1 MRFKTFLIKEE
12 ELLEEELLLEQD
24 ESRLVHLEHAE
35 DHHINAGDDGF
46 KHAFNTLHQTHQLL
60 TKQKSNATVTTKY
73 DGSPS
78 TVFGH
83 HPENGKFFVAS
94 KSAFN
99 KNPKI
104 NYTHEDI
111 EKNHGHAPGL
121 VSKLK
126 AALDHLPKVTK
137 PGKVYQGD
145 FMYHKD
151 DGDVRDEGGKHH
163 FTPNTITYSTP
174 KNSDHGKKISKA
186 KMGMAVYTSYS
197 GDNLENMKVNYNH
210 LPTDFGKHDDVH
222 IINPGIDHQKVKYEG
237 KAQDEFL
244 SHMRSATDLGTKMKH
259 DHMIDDHPAMLKTHI
274 NKTIRDGTKPSLD
287 GLKEHIT
294 NHHQKKADKVKS
306 DAAKEKHL
314 GKGRSMVA
322 HIDNNSEHFNNTL
335 ELHKHIQNAK
345 NVLVKA
351 LSSHNQFDHHVNGQP
366 VKPEGAVAVI
376 NNRPTKL
383 NDREE
388 FNRLNFQTGQG
399 TAPPVSN

>member
-1 MRFKTFLIKEE
+1 MKSLKYFTEEDQFLM
-12 ELLEEELLLEQD
+12 EQD
-24 ESRLVHLEHAE
+24 ESKLVHLEHAE
-35 DHHINAGDDGF
+35 DHHINAGKDGF
-46 KHAFNTLHQTHQLL
+46 DHAFNTLHQTHELI
-60 TKQKSNATVTTKY
+60 TGKKSDATVTTKY

-145 FMYHKD
+145 FMYHKG
-151 DGDVRDEGGKHH
+151 DGDVTTKGGKHH

-174 KNSDHGKKISKA
+174 TGSDEGKKVDKA
-186 KMGMAVYTSYS
+186 KIGVAVYTSYS
-197 GDNLENMKVNYNH
+197 GNKMDNLKVNYNH

-222 IINPGIDHQKVKYEG
+222 IINPGIDHKTIKHSPE
-237 KAQDEFL
+237 AQEEFK
-244 SHMRSATDLGTKMKH
+244 SHMQKAAQLGTSMSH
-259 DHMIDDHPAMLKTHI
+259 DHLTPDHVPLLKVHI
-274 NKTIRDGTKPSLD
+274 NKTVRDNTTPSVQGFQD
-287 GLKEHIT
+287 HIT
-294 NHHQKKADKVKS
+294 AHHARKADKVKS
-306 DAAKEKHL
+306 DAAKQKHIGAGQAL
-314 GKGRSMVA
+314 NDHVNKNKEGF
-322 HIDNNSEHFNNTL
+322 ENTL
-335 ELHKHIQNAK
+335 KLHKHIQDAK
-345 NVLVKA
+345 NVLVKSIA
-351 LSSHNQFDHHVNGQP
+351 ATPKFEHSVNGEK

-383 NDREE
+383 NDRLE
-388 FNRLNFQTGQG
+388 FNRLNFK
-399 TAPPVSN
+399 N